1 MDCGLVVCAESS
13 KGTVRV
19 KHIHSM
25 QVSLRLLECLVAIHC
40 FDVFMLA
47 VFLLQ
52 TGIIDMLAQA
62 MSEVMLFVKKN
73 Q

>member
-1 MDCGLVVCAESS
+1 
-13 KGTVRV
+13 
-19 KHIHSM
+19 M
-25 QVSLRLLECLVAIHC
+25 QVSLRLLERFVAIHC

-52 TGIIDMLAQA
+52 TRISQTLAQA

-73 Q
+73 V

>member
-25 QVSLRLLECLVAIHC
+25 QVSLRLLERFVAIHC

-52 TGIIDMLAQA
+52 TRISQTLAQA

-73 Q
+73 V

>member
-1 MDCGLVVCAESS
+1 
-13 KGTVRV
+13 
-19 KHIHSM
+19 
-25 QVSLRLLECLVAIHC
+25 
-40 FDVFMLA
+40 MLA

-52 TGIIDMLAQA
+52 TGIREILAQA